1 MISVKASL
9 SETPGCSVPHSQSG
23 ASAVQSSQTPS
34 DGDAIEIAEK
44 MLGGQAIDDREMSAK
59 AQKPAMG

>member
-1 MISVKASL
+1 MRFM
-9 SETPGCSVPHSQSG
+9 CSVPHSQSG

-59 AQKPAMG
+59 TQKPAMG